1 MDKERFIEIAEN
13 VKNGVANRAEIELF
27 LAHLKYFNKKNISS
41 VEIKRDEQAYQII
54 KDNLYKI
61 NHSKHL
67 RKISLSLKTSISIA
81 ATILSLFF
89 ISLYQIKNLNNTTE
103 EHVIKSMKLAKSIH
117 TSGSLTLANG
127 TVIELRNF
135 NGAVN
140 NIPGIKVL
148 KLGNGSF
155 RYDLENIEFE
165 GENIIS
171 TALGQ
176 QVQVQLADGSKIW
189 LNAGTSLK
197 YDTKMYRQSSTR
209 SVEING
215 EAYFEIAK
223 NPQRPFIVKTGSQK
237 ITVLGTHFNVC
248 AYNNEQG
255 ERTTLLEGS
264 VSITSGKDILFL
276 KPGEQVSLDRQTIK
290 KIKVNAESFIA
301 WKDGMFSFNEE
312 NLADIMK
319 RISRWYDI
327 DVIFQGADPNSHFG
341 GTISRYEDLQK
352 VLERLELTGGVSF
365 KVEGRKVY
373 VRK

>member
-13 VKNGVANRAEIELF
+13 VKNGVASRVEIELY
-27 LAHLKYFNKKNISS
+27 LSYLEQFNQKASS
-41 VEIKRDEQAYQII
+41 STEIKRDDQTYNVI
-54 KDNLYKI
+54 KSNLYNI
-61 NHSKHL
+61 IHSKDPHTFT
-67 RKISLSLKTSISIA
+67 LSVRTSISIA
-81 ATILSLFF
+81 ATILVLFF
-89 ISLYQIKNLNNTTE
+89 ISLYQIKNIHRSADK
-103 EHVIKSMKLAKSIH
+103 HVGQGVVLAKSRH

-127 TVIELRNF
+127 SVIELGDIKNST
-135 NGAVN
+135 N
-140 NIPGIKVL
+140 NISGIKVSN
-148 KLGNGSF
+148 LGNGSF
-155 RYDLENIEFE
+155 KYDIENIEFE
-165 GENIIS
+165 GENIIR

-176 QVQVQLADGSKIW
+176 QIQVQLVDGSKIW

-248 AYNNEQG
+248 AYNNELG

-264 VSITSGKDILFL
+264 VSISSGKDILFL
-276 KPGEQVSLDRQTIK
+276 KPGEQVSVDRQTIK
-290 KIKVNAESFIA
+290 KIKVNAESFVA
-301 WKDGMFSFNEE
+301 WKDGMFSFNED

-341 GTISRYEDLQK
+341 GTISRYENLEK

>member
-1 MDKERFIEIAEN
+1 MDKKRFIEIAEN
-13 VKNGVANRAEIELF
+13 VKNGIASREEIELY
-27 LAHLKYFNKKNISS
+27 LSYLEQFNQKASS
-41 VEIKRDEQAYQII
+41 STQIKRDDQTYNFI
-54 KDNLYKI
+54 KSNLYKI
-61 NHSKHL
+61 IHSKDPHTFT
-67 RKISLSLKTSISIA
+67 LSFRTSISIA
-81 ATILSLFF
+81 ATILVLFF
-89 ISLYQIKNLNNTTE
+89 ISLYQIKNIHNTTE
-103 EHVIKSMKLAKSIH
+103 KHVGKSVKLAKSTH

-140 NIPGIKVL
+140 NIPGIKVS

-155 RYDLENIEFE
+155 KYDIQNIEFE
-165 GENIIS
+165 GENIIK

-176 QVQVQLADGSKIW
+176 QIQIQLIDGSKIW

-248 AYNNEQG
+248 AYNNELG

-264 VSITSGKDILFL
+264 VSISAGKDILFL
-276 KPGEQVSLDRQTIK
+276 KPGEQVSVDRQTIK
-290 KIKVNAESFIA
+290 KIKVNAESFVA
-301 WKDGMFSFNEE
+301 WKDGMFSFNED
-312 NLADIMK
+312 NLAEIMK

-327 DVIFQGADPNSHFG
+327 DVIFQGADPDSHFG
-341 GTISRYEDLQK
+341 GTISRYENLEK